1 MEILDFLA
9 QNLWWILLVIM
20 AILIFAGAWVA
31 NFAYD
36 SYAEKLEKALG
47 TRAGFAGTIVDFANT
62 LSMRFFDGKIRT
74 TIAPSDVNDGFYSP
88 SAMTITLSPKVA
100 RTNSIGGIAVVAH
113 EFGHAAQQFQNPNIL
128 INNHRLNK
136 FVKFLGNFN
145 WVIVI
150 GTILACIFAGTI
162 WALVGVGLLMVNVFV
177 AILLKYST
185 LRLEKNASVRAMKML
200 EELNF
205 FSPQEI
211 GEIKK
216 FLGFAKRTYTADL
229 LAAILGWTGLVRK
242 TKFF

>member
-1 MEILDFLA
+1 MEILDFLG
-9 QNLWWILLVIM
+9 QNLWWILLIIVLV
-20 AILIFAGAWVA
+20 AIFAGAWVA

-36 SYAEKLEKALG
+36 SYRAKLENALN
-47 TRAGFAGTIVDFANT
+47 TRAGFAGTIVDFANMM
-62 LSMRFFDGKIRT
+62 SARFFGGKIST
-74 TIAPSDVNDGFYSP
+74 NVSISDVNDGFYSP
-88 SAMTITLSPKVA
+88 SALTITLSPKVA

-136 FVKFLGNFN
+136 FVKFLGNLN

-150 GTILACIFAGTI
+150 ATILACIFAGAI
-162 WALVGVGLLMVNVFV
+162 CALVGIGLLLLNVFV

-200 EELNF
+200 EDLNF
-205 FSPQEI
+205 FSPQEL

-229 LAAILGWTGLVRK
+229 LSAILGWTGLVRK